1 MHKASS
7 FPHTRRSTRLK
18 LKGAAILA
26 ALGAV
31 CILIKQWLNMLEYY
45 EMAEDHGAYDVQSP
59 RGSLGISN
67 PAVFNGSTSA
77 WAHVSVECA
86 AAASLA
92 RTRPARHMSRMRDL
106 LCGLAHSPSA

>member
-1 MHKASS
+1 MHEASS

-31 CILIKQWLNMLEYY
+31 CILIKQWLTMLEYY
-45 EMAEDHGAYDVQSP
+45 QMAEDHGAYDVQSP
-59 RGSLGISN
+59 RGALGISN

-77 WAHVSVECA
+77 WAHVSDEFTAVAFLSC
-86 AAASLA
+86 
-92 RTRPARHMSRMRDL
+92 T
-106 LCGLAHSPSA
+106 